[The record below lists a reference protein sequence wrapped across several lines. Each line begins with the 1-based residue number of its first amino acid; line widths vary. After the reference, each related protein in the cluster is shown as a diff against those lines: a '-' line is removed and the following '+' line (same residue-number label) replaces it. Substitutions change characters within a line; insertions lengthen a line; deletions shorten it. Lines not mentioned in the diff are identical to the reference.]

1 MRDRMKRVLVQSYV
15 GAIALGYVFAEAIF
29 AFANIFASPVEN
41 WIEQKDYQQLT
52 RTPFPSTVLQ
62 FHDALPHLIRCVLY
76 LLFGYALLRWLY
88 FEPISQE
95 AAEAAPT
102 AERTL

>member
-15 GAIALGYVFAEAIF
+15 GAIALGYVLAEAIF
-29 AFANIFASPVEN
+29 AFTNIFASPVEN
-41 WIEQKDYQQLT
+41 WIVQKDYQQLT

-62 FHDALPHLIRCVLY
+62 LHDALPHLIRCVLY

-88 FEPISQE
+88 FDPIPQEGTEP
-95 AAEAAPT
+95 APFT
-102 AERTL
+102 ERTL